1 MYLHGDVGYERLNE
15 VIAKFHGDIFQRPP
29 VRSSVKRKL
38 RVRKIHKIDLL
49 EYEDRYALIRVKCQ
63 AGTYIRKL
71 IHDIGQV
78 LLVGAS
84 MSELRRIAAG
94 SFTENEAV
102 TLQQL
107 LQAYN
112 TWRESGDEAP
122 LRRIFRPMEYVLR
135 KLPMIIIK
143 DTAVDAICHGAP
155 LTVRGISKLSPN
167 IQPKD
172 IVVIMTLK
180 SEAVAIAEA
189 SMSSEEMLSS
199 SRGIAAKPMRVLMD
213 RGVYPPAWR

>member
-1 MYLHGDVGYERLNE
+1 
-15 VIAKFHGDIFQRPP
+15 
-29 VRSSVKRKL
+29 VKRKL
-38 RVRKIHKIDLL
+38 RIRKIHKIDLL

-84 MSELRRIAAG
+84 MSELRRTAAG
-94 SFTENEAV
+94 SFTEDEAV

-107 LQAYN
+107 LQVYN
-112 TWRESGDEAP
+112 TWRKSGNDTS
-122 LRRIFRPMEYVLR
+122 LRRILKPMEYVLK
-135 KLPMIIIK
+135 KLPMIVVK
-143 DTAVDAICHGAP
+143 DTAVDAVCHGAP
-155 LTVRGISKLSPN
+155 LTVRGISKLSPK

-172 IVVIMTLK
+172 MVVIMTLK
-180 SEAVAIAEA
+180 SEAVALAEA

-199 SRGIAAKPMRVLMD
+199 SKGIAAKPIRVLMD